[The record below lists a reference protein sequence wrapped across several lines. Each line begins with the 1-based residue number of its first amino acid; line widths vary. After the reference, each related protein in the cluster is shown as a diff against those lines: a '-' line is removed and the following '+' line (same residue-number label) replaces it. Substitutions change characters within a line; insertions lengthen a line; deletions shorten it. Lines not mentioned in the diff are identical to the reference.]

1 MVYFCAI
8 NENCSR
14 SHSWKERP
22 SIRLGL
28 NILECSLNKRNCVW
42 GQGSSAEVV
51 KDTRVQCWIENYRN
65 LLDAWRFWH
74 KRAEFDI
81 HRSKLDPSSKPLA
94 QARTHIFLSSFFKAV
109 ISALCLSICR
119 RPIRRP
125 AFFFFT
131 PVQVFVSCNF
141 CGKSISFSCSAMPHQ
156 GRGFSQYGVSGSPTK
171 SKVTSCPGCRKPLPR
186 CALCLMNMGTPVSSC
201 IGIQSAVN
209 YYRS

>member
-1 MVYFCAI
+1 MYSAGSRTTGTCWTPGGSGT
-8 NENCSR
+8 NEPNLTSTGAN
-14 SHSWKERP
+14 STP
-22 SIRLGL
+22 AL
-28 NILECSLNKRNCVW
+28 SLSLR
-42 GQGSSAEVV
+42 QELTFFSP
-51 KDTRVQCWIENYRN
+51 
-65 LLDAWRFWH
+65 H
-74 KRAEFDI
+74 
-81 HRSKLDPSSKPLA
+81 
-94 QARTHIFLSSFFKAV
+94 FFKAV